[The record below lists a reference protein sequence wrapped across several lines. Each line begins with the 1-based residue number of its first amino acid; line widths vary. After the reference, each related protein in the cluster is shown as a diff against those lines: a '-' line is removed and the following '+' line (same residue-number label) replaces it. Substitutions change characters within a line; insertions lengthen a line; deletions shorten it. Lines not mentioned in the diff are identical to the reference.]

1 MRHVTRLMLRTAEG
15 AVRSSAAPRPSLV
28 ICDDL
33 EADSR
38 APIGSVMGSLSISPD
53 GRVAIAGV
61 VGSLT
66 LVSTSAQEP

>member
-1 MRHVTRLMLRTAEG
+1 MHHITRIMLRSAEG
-15 AVRSSAAPRPSLV
+15 AIRSSAAPRPSLV

-38 APIGSVMGSLSISPD
+38 APVGSVMGSLSISPD

-61 VGSLT
+61 ASTLT